1 MQLLTLPSQVSSLNF
16 VFELRNRHFVTHM
29 YSVLAGQMNDGSA
42 DITMMF
48 YTITNCIRTFASKV
62 SILSVLFHDS
72 EFYL

>member
-1 MQLLTLPSQVSSLNF
+1 
-16 VFELRNRHFVTHM
+16 
-29 YSVLAGQMNDGSA
+29 MNDGSA

-48 YTITNCIRTFASKV
+48 YSITNCISTFASKV